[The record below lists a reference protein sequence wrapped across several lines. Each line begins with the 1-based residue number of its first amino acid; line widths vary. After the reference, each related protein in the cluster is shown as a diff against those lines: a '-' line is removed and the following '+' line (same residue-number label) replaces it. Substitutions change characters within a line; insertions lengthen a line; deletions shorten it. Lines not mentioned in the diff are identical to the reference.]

1 MSINEACLK
10 LLTPK
15 ATSQPADFNI
25 SHLFYKGMS
34 FLRYAME
41 IDLDVRLL
49 ESLMDIQYCSR
60 ELITIKDPVN
70 FDLFDIDVLLYFIKF
85 MFV

>member
-1 MSINEACLK
+1 MNISEECLK
-10 LLTPK
+10 ILTPK
-15 ATSQPADFNI
+15 ATNQPADFNI

-41 IDLDVRLL
+41 IDLDVGLL

-70 FDLFDIDVLLYFIKF
+70 LSTYFFDF
-85 MFV
+85 